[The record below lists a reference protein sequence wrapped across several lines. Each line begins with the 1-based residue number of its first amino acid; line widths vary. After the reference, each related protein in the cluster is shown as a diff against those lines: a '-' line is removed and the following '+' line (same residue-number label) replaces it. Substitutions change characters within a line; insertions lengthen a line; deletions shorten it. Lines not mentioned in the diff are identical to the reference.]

1 MRSKARRFE
10 AFLGSGVVFLFGVMF
25 VGQAGAQTV
34 TVISADADLVDV
46 FTITTDG
53 THLYVGGSDSDVPSE
68 PRIWRI
74 PIGGG
79 AATRLYT
86 GWGLNTCCTA
96 GLALFGNDVFWI
108 DPNSGPVT
116 DTEIFR
122 APKDGSGPITP
133 IYTGVF
139 VGQPIVDGSDITT
152 DGRKLYTADF
162 VQGRVHSVNTDGGGI
177 TQLGPNRYGGF
188 FEREHRNLI
197 AEDVGVLYIGDLGQ
211 PSFGDTPP
219 RVQSIPSAGGAF
231 TTLFLG
237 PTFTSRGWGGL
248 AVGNN
253 TIFLTEGN
261 NILQMPVAGGTPTLL
276 VSDPKF
282 KTLQGITFFNN
293 ALYVADNGN
302 LDTTN
307 GPGKIWKVDLSTVI
321 AGSLDIKPGKCPNE
335 FKPRT
340 GRSGHT
346 TEISLVGTQNLDVTD
361 VDLSSI
367 LLSRVDDV
375 GGSVAPDRVR
385 VQDRATPFEGEPWGC
400 HKLRRD
406 GIDDLRMGFF
416 SVQMTQE
423 LQLDQLPEGTVLELV
438 VTGNLLDGTPFV
450 ASDWILIGAVRAR

>member
-1 MRSKARRFE
+1 
-10 AFLGSGVVFLFGVMF
+10 MF

-53 THLYVGGSDSDVPSE
+53 THLYVGGADSDVPSK

-96 GLALFGNDVFWI
+96 GLALVGNDVFWI

-152 DGRKLYTADF
+152 DGGKLYTADF
-162 VQGRVHSVNTDGGGI
+162 VQGRVHSLNTDGSGI

-188 FEREHRNLI
+188 FDREHRNLI
-197 AEDVGVLYIGDLGQ
+197 DEDAGVLYIGDLGQ
-211 PSFGDTPP
+211 PWFGDTPP
-219 RVQSIPSAGGAF
+219 RVLSIPSAGGAF

-237 PTFTSRGWGGL
+237 PTFTSRGWGGI

-261 NILQMPVAGGTPTLL
+261 NILQMPVTGGTQTLL
-276 VSDPKF
+276 VSDPQF

-293 ALYVADNGN
+293 ALYLADNGN
-302 LDTTN
+302 VGATP
-307 GPGKIWKVDLSTVI
+307 GPGKIYKVDLDDDDDDGGDDDDGDGI
-321 AGSLDIKPGKCPNE
+321 PDDEDACLD
-335 FKPRT
+335 
-340 GRSGHT
+340 
-346 TEISLVGTQNLDVTD
+346 
-361 VDLSSI
+361 SI
-367 LLSRVDDV
+367 LDENIVIDGCDRGVENVIFEDGCTMMDLIDECAASATNHGSFVICVAHLTNEWKKSRLIS
-375 GGSVAPDRVR
+375 GKETGKI
-385 VQDRATPFEGEPWGC
+385 QGC
-400 HKLRRD
+400 AAQADIR
-406 GIDDLRMGFF
+406 
-416 SVQMTQE
+416 
-423 LQLDQLPEGTVLELV
+423 
-438 VTGNLLDGTPFV
+438 
-450 ASDWILIGAVRAR
+450 

>member
-139 VGQPIVDGSDITT
+139 VGQPIVDGSDIAT

-162 VQGRVHSVNTDGGGI
+162 VQGRVHSVNTDGSGI

-188 FEREHRNLI
+188 FDREHRNLI

-211 PSFGDTPP
+211 PSFRDTPP
-219 RVQSIPSAGGAF
+219 RVQSISSAGGAF

-237 PTFTSRGWGGL
+237 SPFTSRGWGGI
-248 AVGNN
+248 AVANT
-253 TIFLTEGN
+253 TIFLTPCTTL
-261 NILQMPVAGGTPTLL
+261 LQMHVTGGTPMLL
-276 VSDPKF
+276 VSDP
-282 KTLQGITFFNN
+282 
-293 ALYVADNGN
+293 
-302 LDTTN
+302 
-307 GPGKIWKVDLSTVI
+307 
-321 AGSLDIKPGKCPNE
+321 
-335 FKPRT
+335 
-340 GRSGHT
+340 
-346 TEISLVGTQNLDVTD
+346 
-361 VDLSSI
+361 
-367 LLSRVDDV
+367 
-375 GGSVAPDRVR
+375 
-385 VQDRATPFEGEPWGC
+385 
-400 HKLRRD
+400 
-406 GIDDLRMGFF
+406 
-416 SVQMTQE
+416 
-423 LQLDQLPEGTVLELV
+423 
-438 VTGNLLDGTPFV
+438 
-450 ASDWILIGAVRAR
+450 